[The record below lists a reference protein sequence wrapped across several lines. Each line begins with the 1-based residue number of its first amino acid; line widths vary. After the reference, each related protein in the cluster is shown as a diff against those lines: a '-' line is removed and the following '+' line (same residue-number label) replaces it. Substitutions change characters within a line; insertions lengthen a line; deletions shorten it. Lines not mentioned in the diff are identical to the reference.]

1 MSRGTFDS
9 PAFLATVAVTGATG
23 MIGSAL
29 VDRLRSR
36 RHTVRRLVRGKATQP
51 GDVVWSPSAD
61 ALSTD
66 ALDGCDAIIHLGG
79 APIAQRWT
87 ESQKREIRESRVR
100 GTTLLARAIAGMVV
114 KPRVVLSGSA
124 IGYYGDRG
132 DERLDERSGPG
143 NDFLAEVVRAW
154 EDAALPIADVG
165 VRLVMLR
172 TGIVL
177 SANGGALARMLPP
190 FRLGVGGPMGG
201 GRQWMSWISIDD
213 HVRAMEHALFA
224 ESLQGPVNLVAPN
237 PVTNAT
243 FATTLGRVLNRPAL
257 LPLPAFALELMF
269 GEMARATIL
278 AGQRVAPHALT
289 ASGFEFSEPTLEG
302 ALRSVLNAA
311 P

>member
-29 VDRLRSR
+29 VDRLRAR

-51 GDVVWSPSAD
+51 GDVEWNPNADTLSPA
-61 ALSTD
+61 ALE
-66 ALDGCDAIIHLGG
+66 GCDAVVNLAG
-79 APIAQRWT
+79 APIAERWT
-87 ESQKREIRESRVR
+87 DSRKREIMESRVC
-100 GTTLLARAIAGMVV
+100 GTTLLARTIAGLAV

-132 DERLDERSGPG
+132 DERLDEGSTPG
-143 NDFLAEVVRAW
+143 NDFLSEVVRAW
-154 EDAALPIADVG
+154 EGAALPIAEGG
-165 VRLVMLR
+165 VRLVLLR
-172 TGIVL
+172 TGMVL
-177 SANGGALARMLPP
+177 SANGGALAKMLPP

-224 ESLQGPVNLVAPN
+224 DALHGPVNMVAPN

-243 FATTLGRVLNRPAL
+243 FATTLGRVLNRPSVI
-257 LPLPAFALELMF
+257 PLPAFALELMF

-278 AGQRVAPHALT
+278 GGQRVAPHALT

-302 ALRSVLNAA
+302 ALRSVLS
-311 P
+311 